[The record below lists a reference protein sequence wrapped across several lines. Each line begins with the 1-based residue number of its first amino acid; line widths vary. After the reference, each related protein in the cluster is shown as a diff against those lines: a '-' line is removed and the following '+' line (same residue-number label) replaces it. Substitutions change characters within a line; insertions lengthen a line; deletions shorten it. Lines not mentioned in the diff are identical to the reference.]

1 MQPAGLVCGRTV
13 FLSIWLGHVLV
24 RELAYRLAW
33 LPWPLASQA
42 DEPSAPK
49 GAEGSTIG
57 RRSVK
62 TQVDTIFALL
72 RFWTILNAREPYI

>member
-57 RRSVK
+57 QRLVK
-62 TQVDTIFALL
+62 IQADCPSAMHDGIMLVTGLQQL
-72 RFWTILNAREPYI
+72 